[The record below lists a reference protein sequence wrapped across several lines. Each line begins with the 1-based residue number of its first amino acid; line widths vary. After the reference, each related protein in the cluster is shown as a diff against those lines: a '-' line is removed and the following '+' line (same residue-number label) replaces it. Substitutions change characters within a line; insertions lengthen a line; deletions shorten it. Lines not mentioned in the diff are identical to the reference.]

1 MVVKEKL
8 YQKNLS
14 MAKKGLLWGLM
25 GGLLYGISPMFQT
38 LGMGTEPL
46 SSGAVLGLCAI
57 PMIVGCLQDFS
68 SGIWVLIPNLKN
80 GKGREY
86 IRSVKTK
93 PGRFILL
100 ASFFGGLI
108 AMAGFTLGVYFAG
121 PVYPVAI
128 SATFPAIGA
137 VLSRIFLKEKISG
150 RGWCGILLCVAG
162 AITVSWAPPSGDT
175 YPNFYLGIACAVLAS
190 VGWSLE
196 GIISCAGM
204 DFVDPE
210 IALGIRQ
217 FASGTMFLFVLPFV
231 ASGVN
236 LKAFGLLFSTLP
248 TMAFV
253 FIAIAGFG
261 AGIGYFYYYKCN
273 NVCGASR
280 GMSLNIIYTLVS
292 AVLSVVF
299 LGSTITAT
307 FIIGIIVLLSGAVMV
322 VGKPSELLSLRDIS

>member
-1 MVVKEKL
+1 MDVKEKL
-8 YQKNLS
+8 YQKNIS
-14 MAKKGLLWGLM
+14 VAKKGLLWGLL
-25 GGLLYGISPMFQT
+25 GGVLYGLGPMFQT
-38 LGMGTEPL
+38 LGMGTEQL

-57 PMIVGCLQDFS
+57 PMIVGCLQDFI

-80 GKGREY
+80 GKGKEY
-86 IRSVKTK
+86 MRSLKTK
-93 PGRFILL
+93 PGRFIIL
-100 ASFFGGLI
+100 ASLFGGLI

-137 VLSRIFLKEKISG
+137 ILSRIFLKEKVST

-162 AITVSWAPPSGDT
+162 AVTVSWAPPSGDA
-175 YPNFYLGIACAVLAS
+175 YPYFYLGIGCAVVVS
-190 VGWSLE
+190 IGWSLE
-196 GIISCAGM
+196 GIISVSGM

-236 LKAFGLLFSTLP
+236 LKAFGLLFSTIP
-248 TMAFV
+248 SMAFV
-253 FIAIAGFG
+253 YIALAGFG
-261 AGIGYFYYYKCN
+261 AGVGYFYYYKCN

-292 AVLSVVF
+292 AILSVVF
-299 LGSTITAT
+299 LGSSITIT
-307 FIIGIIVLLSGAVMV
+307 FIIGIVVLLSGALLV